1 MKNKDIFD
9 ALGGVDDRFISE
21 AAPKRTDFERQKPR
35 SAVRWL
41 TAAACL
47 CIAAAVFLGYWLISP
62 ARLQK
67 IPLNA
72 DGSSGLGAG
81 AHEIIVRDMSE
92 YITGNPWSADMN
104 LKRLPVYK
112 NTQLLSY
119 DELLSTVRKT
129 AEKSGAQIK
138 SVTQENLPECEW
150 VVSENSLYAVRAE
163 TDIGLVSA
171 FATGGVSIS
180 FSEPAA
186 GNGTGRDAAEYFI
199 KKYSSVIGFKNPVLC
214 VTSDYDINGT
224 ESAEYRVYDGSGGD
238 LKRVKS
244 YNFGSVFF
252 DINENGGLE
261 SIRISSVDG
270 AKRLGDYPIISYK
283 EAEKL
288 LLGGEYI
295 SGSAD
300 GIENGNITREKIK
313 KVELVYS
320 IDPMDAYFA
329 PYYRFYV
336 ELDRSPAAGFK
347 CYGEFDVPAVN
358 SKYISN

>member
-1 MKNKDIFD
+1 MKKEDLLK
-9 ALGGVDDRFISE
+9 AVGGADDRFIAE
-21 AAPKRTDFERQKPR
+21 AAPKKINFKNRAPR
-35 SAVRWL
+35 YPMRL
-41 TAAACL
+41 MTAAACL
-47 CIAAAVFLGYWLISP
+47 CIVAAVFFGYWLISP

-67 IPLNA
+67 ISL
-72 DGSSGLGAG
+72 GTVGFSGEGAG
-81 AHEIIVRDMSE
+81 AHTPVVRDISE
-92 YITGNPWSADMN
+92 YTTGNPWSAEMK

-112 NTQLLSY
+112 NTQSLSY

-138 SVTQENLPECEW
+138 SVTQENLPECE
-150 VVSENSLYAVRAE
+150 
-163 TDIGLVSA
+163 
-171 FATGGVSIS
+171 
-180 FSEPAA
+180 
-186 GNGTGRDAAEYFI
+186 RDAAGYFI
-199 KKYSSVIGFKNPVLC
+199 EKYSSVIGFKNPVLC
-214 VTSDYDINGT
+214 VTSDYDINGG

-270 AKRLGDYPIISYK
+270 AKKLGDYPIISYK

-300 GIENGNITREKIK
+300 GIENGVVTREKIK

-358 SKYISN
+358 SKYIAN

>member
-21 AAPKRTDFERQKPR
+21 AAPKKTDFERQKPR

-92 YITGNPWSADMN
+92 YTTGNPWSAEMK

-112 NTQLLSY
+112 NTQSLSY

-163 TDIGLVSA
+163 TDIGLISA
-171 FATGGVSIS
+171 FATGGVNIS

-244 YNFGSVFF
+244 YNFNSVYF

-261 SIRISSVDG
+261 SIRIGSVDG

-300 GIENGNITREKIK
+300 GIENGNITREKIR

-320 IDPMDAYFA
+320 IDPMDAYFV

-336 ELDRSPAAGFK
+336 ELERSPAAGFK

-358 SKYISN
+358 SKYIAN

>member
-1 MKNKDIFD
+1 MKKEDLLK
-9 ALGGVDDRFISE
+9 AVGGADDRFIAE
-21 AAPKRTDFERQKPR
+21 AAPKKINFKNRAPR
-35 SAVRWL
+35 YPMRL
-41 TAAACL
+41 MTAAACL
-47 CIAAAVFLGYWLISP
+47 CIVAAVFFGYWLISP

-67 IPLNA
+67 ISL
-72 DGSSGLGAG
+72 GTVGFSGEGAG
-81 AHEIIVRDMSE
+81 AHTPVVRDISE
-92 YITGNPWSADMN
+92 YTTGNPWSTEMK

-112 NTQLLSY
+112 NTQSLSY

-138 SVTQENLPECEW
+138 SVTQENLPEGEW

-163 TDIGLVSA
+163 TDIGLISA
-171 FATGGVSIS
+171 FATGGVSIN
-180 FSEPAA
+180 FSEPVA
-186 GNGTGRDAAEYFI
+186 GNGTGRDAAGYFI
-199 KKYSSVIGFKNPVLC
+199 EKYSSVIGFKNPVLC
-214 VTSDYDINGT
+214 VTSDYDIN
-224 ESAEYRVYDGSGGD
+224 
-238 LKRVKS
+238 
-244 YNFGSVFF
+244 
-252 DINENGGLE
+252 ENGGLE

-270 AKRLGDYPIISYK
+270 AKKLGDYPIISYK

-300 GIENGNITREKIK
+300 GIENGVVTREKIK

-347 CYGEFDVPAVN
+347 CYGEFDVPAIN
-358 SKYISN
+358 SKYIAN

>member
-9 ALGGVDDRFISE
+9 ALDGVDDRFISE
-21 AAPKRTDFERQKPR
+21 AAPKRTDFKKQKPR

-41 TAAACL
+41 TAVACL

-81 AHEIIVRDMSE
+81 AHEIIVRDISE

-104 LKRLPVYK
+104 FKKLPVYK
-112 NTQLLSY
+112 NTQSLSC
-119 DELLSTVRKT
+119 DDMLDNINKI
-129 AEKSGAQIK
+129 AEKLGVEIK
-138 SVTQENLPECEW
+138 SVTSEAMPDSGW
-150 VVSENSLYAVRAE
+150 VVAEDSLYAVRAE
-163 TDIGLVSA
+163 TDIGLISA

-224 ESAEYRVYDGSGGD
+224 ESVEYRVYDGSGGD
-238 LKRVKS
+238 SKKIKS
-244 YNFGSVFF
+244 YNFGSVYF

-270 AKRLGDYPIISYK
+270 ARKLGNYPIISYK

-313 KVELVYS
+313 KVELIYS
-320 IDPMDAYFA
+320 IDPMDAYFV

-336 ELDRSPAAGFK
+336 ELERSPAAGFK

>member
-21 AAPKRTDFERQKPR
+21 AAPKKTDFERQKPR

-92 YITGNPWSADMN
+92 YTTGNPWSADMK

-112 NTQLLSY
+112 NTQSLSY

-163 TDIGLVSA
+163 TDIGTVSA
-171 FATGGVSIS
+171 YVTGDVSIA
-180 FSEPAA
+180 FYEPVA
-186 GNGTGRDAAEYFI
+186 GEGTGRDAAKYFI

-238 LKRVKS
+238 SKKTKS
-244 YNFGSVFF
+244 YNFGSVYF

-261 SIRISSVDG
+261 SIRIGSVDG
-270 AKRLGDYPIISYK
+270 ARKLGNYPIISYK

-336 ELDRSPAAGFK
+336 ELNLSPAAGFK

-358 SKYISN
+358 SKYIAN

>member
-1 MKNKDIFD
+1 MKKEDLLK
-9 ALGGVDDRFISE
+9 AVSGADDRFIAE
-21 AAPKRTDFERQKPR
+21 AAPKKINFKNRAPR
-35 SAVRWL
+35 YPMRL
-41 TAAACL
+41 MTAAACL
-47 CIAAAVFLGYWLISP
+47 CIVAAVFFGYWLISP

-67 IPLNA
+67 ISL
-72 DGSSGLGAG
+72 GTVGFSGEGAG
-81 AHEIIVRDMSE
+81 AHTPVVRDISE
-92 YITGNPWSADMN
+92 YTTGNPWSAEMK

-112 NTQLLSY
+112 NTQSLSY

-150 VVSENSLYAVRAE
+150 VVSKNSLYAVRAE
-163 TDIGLVSA
+163 TDIGLISA
-171 FATGGVSIS
+171 FATGGVSIN
-180 FSEPAA
+180 FSEPVA
-186 GNGTGRDAAEYFI
+186 GNGTGRDAAGYFI
-199 KKYSSVIGFKNPVLC
+199 EKYSSVIGFKNPVLC
-214 VTSDYDINGT
+214 VTSDYDIN
-224 ESAEYRVYDGSGGD
+224 
-238 LKRVKS
+238 
-244 YNFGSVFF
+244 
-252 DINENGGLE
+252 ENGGLE

-270 AKRLGDYPIISYK
+270 AKKLGDYPIISYK

-300 GIENGNITREKIK
+300 GIENGVVVREKIK

-336 ELDRSPAAGFK
+336 ELDRSPAVGFK

>member
-1 MKNKDIFD
+1 MRC
-9 ALGGVDDRFISE
+9 G
-21 AAPKRTDFERQKPR
+21 
-35 SAVRWL
+35 
-41 TAAACL
+41 
-47 CIAAAVFLGYWLISP
+47 
-62 ARLQK
+62 
-67 IPLNA
+67 
-72 DGSSGLGAG
+72 
-81 AHEIIVRDMSE
+81 
-92 YITGNPWSADMN
+92 
-104 LKRLPVYK
+104 
-112 NTQLLSY
+112 
-119 DELLSTVRKT
+119 
-129 AEKSGAQIK
+129 
-138 SVTQENLPECEW
+138 
-150 VVSENSLYAVRAE
+150 
-163 TDIGLVSA
+163 
-171 FATGGVSIS
+171 
-180 FSEPAA
+180 
-186 GNGTGRDAAEYFI
+186 
-199 KKYSSVIGFKNPVLC
+199 
-214 VTSDYDINGT
+214 TSDYDINGG

-270 AKRLGDYPIISYK
+270 AKKLGDYPIISYK

-300 GIENGNITREKIK
+300 GIENGVVTREKIK

-336 ELDRSPAAGFK
+336 ELDRSPAAGIK

>member
-9 ALGGVDDRFISE
+9 ALGGIDDRFVSE
-21 AAPKRTDFERQKPR
+21 AAPKRTAFKKQKPR

-67 IPLNA
+67 IPPSA

-81 AHEIIVRDMSE
+81 AQEIIVRDMSE

-112 NTQLLSY
+112 NTQSQSY
-119 DELLSTVRKT
+119 DDMLDNINKV
-129 AEKSGAQIK
+129 AEKLGVEIK
-138 SVTQENLPECEW
+138 SVTRETMPDSDW
-150 VVSENSLYAVRAE
+150 VVSEDSLYAVRAE
-163 TDIGLVSA
+163 TDISLISA

-180 FSEPAA
+180 FSEPVA
-186 GNGTGRDAAEYFI
+186 GNGTGRDAAEYFV
-199 KKYSSVIGFKNPVLC
+199 KKYFSVIGFKNPVLC
-214 VTSDYDINGT
+214 VTSDYDINGG
-224 ESAEYRVYDGSGGD
+224 ESAEYRVYDGLGGD

-244 YNFGSVFF
+244 YNFGSVYF

-270 AKRLGDYPIISYK
+270 AKKLGDYPIISYK
-283 EAEKL
+283 EAENL

-300 GIENGNITREKIK
+300 GIENRVVTREKIK

-320 IDPMDAYFA
+320 MDPMDAYFA

-336 ELDRSPAAGFK
+336 ELDRSPAVGFK

-358 SKYISN
+358 SKYIAN

>member
-21 AAPKRTDFERQKPR
+21 AAPKRTDFKKQKPR
-35 SAVRWL
+35 YPMRL
-41 TAAACL
+41 MTAAACL

-163 TDIGLVSA
+163 TDIGLISA

-180 FSEPAA
+180 FSEPVA
-186 GNGTGRDAAEYFI
+186 GNGTGRDAAGYFI
-199 KKYSSVIGFKNPVLC
+199 EKYSSVIGFKNPVLC

-244 YNFGSVFF
+244 YNFNSVYF

-283 EAEKL
+283 EAERL

-300 GIENGNITREKIK
+300 GIENGVVVREKIK

-336 ELDRSPAAGFK
+336 ELDCSPAAGFK
-347 CYGEFDVPAVN
+347 CYGKFDVPAVN
-358 SKYISN
+358 SKYIAN

>member
-21 AAPKRTDFERQKPR
+21 AAPKKTDFERQKPR

-119 DELLSTVRKT
+119 DDMLDNINKI
-129 AEKSGAQIK
+129 AEKLGVEIK
-138 SVTQENLPECEW
+138 SVTREAMSDSGW
-150 VVSENSLYAVRAE
+150 VVAEDSLYAVRAE

-214 VTSDYDINGT
+214 VTRYFDTNG
-224 ESAEYRVYDGSGGD
+224 EERSEYRCYDNASAA
-238 LKRVKS
+238 LKRVEN
-244 YNFGSVFF
+244 YNFGSVYF

-270 AKRLGDYPIISYK
+270 ARKLGDYPIISYK

-288 LLGGEYI
+288 LLDGEYF

-300 GIENGNITREKIK
+300 GIENGVVTREKIK

>member
-21 AAPKRTDFERQKPR
+21 AAPKKTDFERQKPR

-112 NTQLLSY
+112 NTQSLSC
-119 DELLSTVRKT
+119 DDMLDNINKT
-129 AEKSGAQIK
+129 AERLGVEIK
-138 SVTQENLPECEW
+138 SVTREAMSDSGW
-150 VVSENSLYAVRAE
+150 VVAEDSLYAVRAE
-163 TDIGLVSA
+163 TDIGLISA
-171 FATGGVSIS
+171 FATGGVNIS
-180 FSEPAA
+180 FSESAA

-214 VTSDYDINGT
+214 VTSDYDINGA

-244 YNFGSVFF
+244 YNFGSVYF

-261 SIRISSVDG
+261 SIRIGSVDG
-270 AKRLGDYPIISYK
+270 ARKLGNYPIIPYK

-288 LLGGEYI
+288 LLDGEYI

-336 ELDRSPAAGFK
+336 ELDLSPAAGFK

-358 SKYISN
+358 SKYIAN

>member
-1 MKNKDIFD
+1 MKKEDLLK
-9 ALGGVDDRFISE
+9 AVGGADDRFIAE
-21 AAPKRTDFERQKPR
+21 AAPKKINFKNRAPR
-35 SAVRWL
+35 YPMRL
-41 TAAACL
+41 MTAAACL
-47 CIAAAVFLGYWLISP
+47 CIVAAVFFGYWLISP

-67 IPLNA
+67 ISL
-72 DGSSGLGAG
+72 GTVGFSGEGAG
-81 AHEIIVRDMSE
+81 AHTPVVRDISE
-92 YITGNPWSADMN
+92 YTTGNPWSAEMK

-112 NTQLLSY
+112 NTQSLSY
-119 DELLSTVRKT
+119 DELLSIVRKT

-163 TDIGLVSA
+163 TDIGLISA
-171 FATGGVSIS
+171 FATGGVSIN
-180 FSEPAA
+180 FSEPVA
-186 GNGTGRDAAEYFI
+186 GNGTGRDAAGYFI
-199 KKYSSVIGFKNPVLC
+199 EKYSSVIGFKNPVLC
-214 VTSDYDINGT
+214 VTSDYDINGG

-252 DINENGGLE
+252 DINETGGLE

-270 AKRLGDYPIISYK
+270 AKKLGDYPIISYK

-300 GIENGNITREKIK
+300 GIENGVVVREKIK

-358 SKYISN
+358 SKYIAN

>member
-21 AAPKRTDFERQKPR
+21 AAPKKTDFERQKPR

-92 YITGNPWSADMN
+92 YTTGNPWSADMN

-119 DELLSTVRKT
+119 DDMLDNINKI
-129 AEKSGAQIK
+129 AEKLGVEIK
-138 SVTQENLPECEW
+138 SVTREAMSDSGW
-150 VVSENSLYAVRAE
+150 VVAEDSLYAVRAE
-163 TDIGLVSA
+163 TDIGLISA
-171 FATGGVSIS
+171 FATGGVSIN
-180 FSEPAA
+180 FSEPVA

-214 VTSDYDINGT
+214 VTSDYDINGA
-224 ESAEYRVYDGSGGD
+224 ESAEYRVYDGSGGN

-244 YNFGSVFF
+244 YNFNSVYF

-261 SIRISSVDG
+261 SIRIGSVDG
-270 AKRLGDYPIISYK
+270 ARKLGDYPIIPYK

-288 LLGGEYI
+288 LLDGEYI

-336 ELDRSPAAGFK
+336 ELERSPAAGFK

-358 SKYISN
+358 SKYIAN

>member
-21 AAPKRTDFERQKPR
+21 AAPKKTDFERQKPR

-67 IPLNA
+67 ISL
-72 DGSSGLGAG
+72 GTVGFSGEGAG
-81 AHEIIVRDMSE
+81 AHTPVVRDISE
-92 YITGNPWSADMN
+92 YTTGNPWSAEMK

-112 NTQLLSY
+112 NTQSLSY

-171 FATGGVSIS
+171 FATGGVSIN
-180 FSEPAA
+180 FSEPVA

-214 VTSDYDINGT
+214 VTSDYDINGA

-244 YNFGSVFF
+244 YNFNSVYF

-288 LLGGEYI
+288 LLDGEYI

-300 GIENGNITREKIK
+300 GIENDNITREKIK

-320 IDPMDAYFA
+320 IDPMDAYFV

-336 ELDRSPAAGFK
+336 ELERSPAAGFK

-358 SKYISN
+358 SKYIAN

>member
-9 ALGGVDDRFISE
+9 ALGGVDDRFIAE
-21 AAPKRTDFERQKPR
+21 AAPKKINFKNRAPR
-35 SAVRWL
+35 YPMRL
-41 TAAACL
+41 MTAAACL
-47 CIAAAVFLGYWLISP
+47 CIVAAVFLGYWLISP

-112 NTQLLSY
+112 NTQSLSY
-119 DELLSTVRKT
+119 DDMLDNINKT
-129 AEKSGAQIK
+129 AERLGVEIK
-138 SVTQENLPECEW
+138 SVTREAMPDSGW
-150 VVSENSLYAVRAE
+150 VVAEDSLYAVRVE
-163 TDIGLVSA
+163 TDIGLISA

-214 VTSDYDINGT
+214 VTSDYDINGA
-224 ESAEYRVYDGSGGD
+224 EIAEYRVYDGSGGD

-244 YNFGSVFF
+244 YNFNSVYF

-270 AKRLGDYPIISYK
+270 ARKLGNYPIISYK

-288 LLGGEYI
+288 LLDGEYI

-336 ELDRSPAAGFK
+336 ELGRSPAAGFK

-358 SKYISN
+358 SKYIAN

>member
-1 MKNKDIFD
+1 MR
-9 ALGGVDDRFISE
+9 LM
-21 AAPKRTDFERQKPR
+21 
-35 SAVRWL
+35 

-47 CIAAAVFLGYWLISP
+47 CIVAAVFFGYWLISP

-67 IPLNA
+67 ISL
-72 DGSSGLGAG
+72 GTVGFSGEGAG
-81 AHEIIVRDMSE
+81 AHTPVVRDISE
-92 YITGNPWSADMN
+92 YTTGNPWSTEMK

-112 NTQLLSY
+112 NTQSLSY

-163 TDIGLVSA
+163 TDIGLISA
-171 FATGGVSIS
+171 FATGGVSIN
-180 FSEPAA
+180 FSEPVA
-186 GNGTGRDAAEYFI
+186 GNGTGRDAAGYFI
-199 KKYSSVIGFKNPVLC
+199 EKYSSVIGFKNPVLC
-214 VTSDYDINGT
+214 VTSDYDINGG

-270 AKRLGDYPIISYK
+270 AKKLGDYPIISYK
-283 EAEKL
+283 EAENL

-300 GIENGNITREKIK
+300 GIENGVVVREKIK

-336 ELDRSPAAGFK
+336 ELDRSPAVGFK

-358 SKYISN
+358 SKYIAN

>member
-21 AAPKRTDFERQKPR
+21 ATPKRTDFKKQKPR
-35 SAVRWL
+35 YPMRL
-41 TAAACL
+41 MTAAACL

-81 AHEIIVRDMSE
+81 AHEIIVRDISE
-92 YITGNPWSADMN
+92 YTTGNPWSTEMK

-112 NTQLLSY
+112 NTQSLSY

-163 TDIGLVSA
+163 TDIGLISA

-180 FSEPAA
+180 FSEPVA

-199 KKYSSVIGFKNPVLC
+199 KKYSSVIGFKNSVLC
-214 VTSDYDINGT
+214 VTSDYDINGA

-238 LKRVKS
+238 LKRVES
-244 YNFGSVFF
+244 YNFESVYF
-252 DINENGGLE
+252 DINENDGLE

-270 AKRLGDYPIISYK
+270 AKKLGDYPIISYK

-320 IDPMDAYFA
+320 IDPMDAYFV

-336 ELDRSPAAGFK
+336 ELERSPAAGFK

-358 SKYISN
+358 SKYIAN

>member
-1 MKNKDIFD
+1 MK
-9 ALGGVDDRFISE
+9 
-21 AAPKRTDFERQKPR
+21 
-35 SAVRWL
+35 
-41 TAAACL
+41 
-47 CIAAAVFLGYWLISP
+47 
-62 ARLQK
+62 
-67 IPLNA
+67 
-72 DGSSGLGAG
+72 
-81 AHEIIVRDMSE
+81 
-92 YITGNPWSADMN
+92 

-112 NTQLLSY
+112 NTQSLSY

-163 TDIGLVSA
+163 TDIGLISA
-171 FATGGVSIS
+171 FATGGVSIN
-180 FSEPAA
+180 FSEPVA
-186 GNGTGRDAAEYFI
+186 GNGTGRDAAGYFI
-199 KKYSSVIGFKNPVLC
+199 EKYSSVIGFKNPVLC
-214 VTSDYDINGT
+214 VTSDYDINGG

-261 SIRISSVDG
+261 SIRLSSVDG
-270 AKRLGDYPIISYK
+270 AKKLGDYPIISYK

-300 GIENGNITREKIK
+300 GIENGAFTREKIK

>member
-119 DELLSTVRKT
+119 DDMLDNINKI
-129 AEKSGAQIK
+129 AEKLGVEIK
-138 SVTQENLPECEW
+138 SVTREAMSDSGW
-150 VVSENSLYAVRAE
+150 VVAEDSLYAVRAE
-163 TDIGLVSA
+163 TDIGTVSA
-171 FATGGVSIS
+171 YVTGDVSIA
-180 FSEPAA
+180 FYEPVA
-186 GNGTGRDAAEYFI
+186 GEGTGREAAEYFLG
-199 KKYSSVIGFKNPVLC
+199 KYSAVTGFKDPVLC

-336 ELDRSPAAGFK
+336 ELERSPAAGFK

-358 SKYISN
+358 SKYIAN

>member
-21 AAPKRTDFERQKPR
+21 AAPKRTDFKKQKPR

-47 CIAAAVFLGYWLISP
+47 CIVAAVFFGYWLISP

-67 IPLNA
+67 ISL
-72 DGSSGLGAG
+72 GTVGFSGEGAG
-81 AHEIIVRDMSE
+81 AHTPVVRDISE
-92 YITGNPWSADMN
+92 YTTGNPWSADMN

-119 DELLSTVRKT
+119 DDMLDNINKI
-129 AEKSGAQIK
+129 AEKLGVEIK
-138 SVTQENLPECEW
+138 SVTREAMSDSGW
-150 VVSENSLYAVRAE
+150 VVAEDSLYAVRAE
-163 TDIGLVSA
+163 TDIGLISA
-171 FATGGVSIS
+171 FATGGVSIN
-180 FSEPAA
+180 FSEPVA

-199 KKYSSVIGFKNPVLC
+199 KKYSSVIGFKDPVLC
-214 VTSDYDINGT
+214 VTSDYDINGA

-244 YNFGSVFF
+244 YNFGSVYF

-270 AKRLGDYPIISYK
+270 ARKLGNYPIISYK

-295 SGSAD
+295 SGSAH

-320 IDPMDAYFA
+320 IDPMDAYFV

-358 SKYISN
+358 SKYIAN

>member
-21 AAPKRTDFERQKPR
+21 AAPKKADFERQKPR

-112 NTQLLSY
+112 NTQSLSY

-163 TDIGLVSA
+163 TDIGLISA
-171 FATGGVSIS
+171 FATGGVNIS

-214 VTSDYDINGT
+214 VTSDYDINGA

-244 YNFGSVFF
+244 YNFGSVYF

-270 AKRLGDYPIISYK
+270 ARKLGNYPIISYK

-300 GIENGNITREKIK
+300 GIENGNITREKIR

-320 IDPMDAYFA
+320 IDPMDAYFV

-336 ELDRSPAAGFK
+336 ELERSPAAGFK

-358 SKYISN
+358 SKYIAN